1 VELAT
6 RHGYNYI
13 YSLCHF
19 NSRSNVVAANYTE
32 EQVQYMVDKY
42 TAEPNRET
50 VDKLAEK
57 LNKSIKSIIGKL
69 SREGVYQKAIYRTK
83 TGEIPM
89 TKGEI
94 IVKVAEILEAEYDR
108 LAGLEK
114 SPKQDLKYLY
124 ELVRGLTP

>member
-1 VELAT
+1 M
-6 RHGYNYI
+6 
-13 YSLCHF
+13 
-19 NSRSNVVAANYTE
+19 AANYTDD
-32 EQVQYMVDKY
+32 QVQYMVDKY
-42 TAEPNRET
+42 TANPNRET
-50 VDKLAEK
+50 VDRLAEK

-94 IVKVAEILEAEYDR
+94 IVQIAELLEAEYNK

-114 SPKQDLKYLY
+114 SPKQDLKYLH

>member
-1 VELAT
+1 M
-6 RHGYNYI
+6 
-13 YSLCHF
+13 
-19 NSRSNVVAANYTE
+19 AANYTE
-32 EQVQYMVDKY
+32 EQVQYMVDQY
-42 TAEPNRET
+42 TAKPNRDT
-50 VDKLAEK
+50 VDLLAEE

-94 IVKVAEILEAEYDR
+94 IVKVAELLEAEYNR

-124 ELVRGLTP
+124 ELVRRLTP

>member
-1 VELAT
+1 M
-6 RHGYNYI
+6 
-13 YSLCHF
+13 
-19 NSRSNVVAANYTE
+19 AANYTDD
-32 EQVQYMVDKY
+32 QVQYMVDKY
-42 TAEPNRET
+42 TANPNRKT

-83 TGEIPM
+83 TGEVPM

-94 IVKVAEILEAEYDR
+94 IVKVAYLLDADYER

-124 ELVRGLTP
+124 ELVMGVNI

>member
-1 VELAT
+1 M
-6 RHGYNYI
+6 
-13 YSLCHF
+13 
-19 NSRSNVVAANYTE
+19 AANYTE
-32 EQVQYMVDKY
+32 EQVQYMVDEY
-42 TAEPNRET
+42 TAQPNRST

-94 IVKVAEILEAEYDR
+94 IVQVAYILKAVYDR

-114 SPKQDLKYLY
+114 SPKQDLKYLH
-124 ELVRGLTP
+124 ELVDEQVH